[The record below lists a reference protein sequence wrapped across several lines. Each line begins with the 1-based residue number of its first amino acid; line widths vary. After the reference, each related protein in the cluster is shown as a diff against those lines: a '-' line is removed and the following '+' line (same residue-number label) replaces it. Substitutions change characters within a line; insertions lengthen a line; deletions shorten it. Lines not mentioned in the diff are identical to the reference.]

1 MGNSASSDNIKQINT
16 NSNSNKNNNIIL
28 DDSIFD
34 KILEISNQLILTY
47 KKDFLNPDFCN
58 QIAYIYQNKLEDLD
72 VKVIKEMNQ
81 KINSKNNNKE
91 IRLLLK
97 YNPSDD
103 DLFFANSFKEKLQEY
118 FWQQSIE
125 YKKDYFDKNDIDI
138 DFNNISSYMKFKPKY
153 INPKHVNKLLNFHNN
168 NTISGGAKNKKF
180 KIDNYS
186 KSLNNQFNKL
196 KSKNS
201 NIPKSNKQSNSSNNK
216 INNKNSNNEIN
227 NKNSNNEINNKN
239 SNNEINNKNSN
250 NEINNKNSNNEI
262 NNKNSNNEINNKNSN
277 IPHNNKS
284 NKTNTKN
291 SNDTQNKSIISNTT
305 HKPNN
310 NSNTLHKNNNKN
322 LNNTHNN
329 TSNISKKI
337 NIKKHNNTSSQI
349 NKNNLVN
356 NKLNSYS
363 NKNKITKI
371 NNKTNKIIN
380 KVLNNNNKNKNKSL
394 KYFIPRS
401 YESPN
406 DFCSTKEKCSLNK
419 KQICQAITENFIVKS
434 NIIAAILTT
443 IPQKIKSD
451 DGSIKYE
458 GGICYQKFLNLN
470 RCYVCVPY
478 NYKEIK
484 EQMMTQ
490 DKISKDILKSILEKS
505 DFLFESSCRDNGGY
519 FLKLT
524 EKERL
529 IFANKYS
536 YNQEQKKM
544 NPSSKYNT
552 FYIESLKKLK
562 RNYFESLN
570 YLITILDT
578 LKNNLYIDNESLNKI
593 SKKTKEII
601 DNMYNLCNYYYIFA
615 VIALINGDLSE
626 DKHTVSDKLEK
637 AFEKALE

>member
-1 MGNSASSDNIKQINT
+1 MGNSTSSNNIKQINS
-16 NSNSNKNNNIIL
+16 NSNSNSNSSKNNNLIL

-34 KILEISNQLILTY
+34 KILEISNELIITY

-72 VKVIKEMNQ
+72 IKLIREMNQ

-125 YKKDYFDKNDIDI
+125 YKKDYFDKNDINI
-138 DFNNISSYMKFKPKY
+138 DFDNISSYMKFKPKY
-153 INPKHVNKLLNFHNN
+153 INPKHVNKLLNFHNDN
-168 NTISGGAKNKKF
+168 SFSGGAKKF
-180 KIDNYS
+180 NINNYS
-186 KSLNNQFNKL
+186 KTLNNQFNKL

-201 NIPKSNKQSNSSNNK
+201 NTSNKPKSSNNS
-216 INNKNSNNEIN
+216 I
-227 NKNSNNEINNKN
+227 
-239 SNNEINNKNSN
+239 
-250 NEINNKNSNNEI
+250 
-262 NNKNSNNEINNKNSN
+262 
-277 IPHNNKS
+277 NNKS
-284 NKTNTKN
+284 NNNKSNNNNNNNNTNNQGNNNNNINQGNNNNNNNNKNYNKNNTKN
-291 SNDTQNKSIISNTT
+291 SNNKENNTPKKNNSNLSNTNN
-305 HKPNN
+305 KPN
-310 NSNTLHKNNNKN
+310 NSNTSNKNNIPNNSNTSNKNNNKK
-322 LNNTHNN
+322 NT
-329 TSNISKKI
+329 TISEK
-337 NIKKHNNTSSQI
+337 I
-349 NKNNLVN
+349 NKNIQEN
-356 NKLNSYS
+356 NKSKANLN

-380 KVLNNNNKNKNKSL
+380 KVINNNNKNKSL
-394 KYFIPRS
+394 KYFVPRS

-406 DFCSTKEKCSLNK
+406 DFCSTKEKCLLNK
-419 KQICQAITENFIVKS
+419 KQICQSITENFIVKS

-443 IPQKIKSD
+443 IPQKVKSD

-529 IFANKYS
+529 VFASKYS
-536 YNQEQKKM
+536 YSEEQKKM

-562 RNYFESLN
+562 TNYFESLN
-570 YLITILDT
+570 YLMTILDT
-578 LKNNLYIDNESLNKI
+578 LKSNLYIDNESLNKI

-615 VIALINGDLSE
+615 VIAIINGDLSE

>member
-201 NIPKSNKQSNSSNNK
+201 NIPKSNKQPNNLNNNNSNNN
-216 INNKNSNNEIN
+216 ISNNNEIN
-227 NKNSNNEINNKN
+227 NKNTTKKKYNN
-239 SNNEINNKNSN
+239 
-250 NEINNKNSNNEI
+250 
-262 NNKNSNNEINNKNSN
+262 
-277 IPHNNKS
+277 NNKS
-284 NKTNTKN
+284 NITNNKPPN
-291 SNDTQNKSIISNTT
+291 NKENNTQNKSTISTIS
-305 HKPNN
+305 N
-310 NSNTLHKNNNKN
+310 NSNTHNKNNNKSTN
-322 LNNTHNN
+322 NNNNTPNN
-329 TSNISKKI
+329 NNKSTNNNNKPTNDTPNNKSTNKTTNLSNNYNNNKKPD
-337 NIKKHNNTSSQI
+337 NTLVQI
-349 NKNNLVN
+349 NKNNQVN
-356 NKLNSYS
+356 NKLNSNS
-363 NKNKITKI
+363 KNNINNKNKITKI